1 MNGIGGMGGH
11 RDIAAQAAE
20 WVVSLAEAGPSVDER
35 RAFVAW
41 LKRSPVHLEE
51 YLRAERVWAELGLL
65 DPERRIDV
73 DALLAR
79 TGTNVVDLGTFGD
92 GEHVASRT
100 PFAMLAGVTALAV
113 VLLSSLGLFLMPSGA
128 GDDYTTA
135 IGEQRT
141 VRLADGSSVELNTD
155 TRLHV
160 AFSET
165 AREVRLLAGEA
176 LFSVE
181 KDAVRPFRVA
191 SGRVV
196 VEAVGTAFVVRRTAE
211 QTIVSVLEGEV
222 AVARARPVSV
232 RAARPD
238 DALRLLAGQRAD
250 IVAHTMRTRD
260 IENPEAAT
268 AWRGGRLVFDGD
280 ALADVVA
287 EFNRY
292 NTVKLVLDDP
302 ALSAERVSG
311 VFDSSRPEALARFLE
326 HAGVVA
332 PARHAGGRIVLVP
345 VDAIGPGRT
354 GTASACGQQDSGN
367 GCSSPIRR

>member
-1 MNGIGGMGGH
+1 MNRTDGRGGQRN
-11 RDIAAQAAE
+11 RDIAAQAAD
-20 WVVSLAEAGPSVDER
+20 WVVSLADPASSAGDR

-51 YLRAERVWAELGLL
+51 YLLAEAAWAELGLL

-79 TGTNVVDLGTFGD
+79 PETNVVDLGHAGD
-92 GEHVASRT
+92 GGRAASRT
-100 PFAMLAGVTALAV
+100 PFAMLAGVAALAAL
-113 VLLSSLGLFLMPSGA
+113 LLSSLGLFLMPSGT
-128 GDDYTTA
+128 GDDYATA

-141 VRLADGSSVELNTD
+141 VRLADGSSVVLNTD

-191 SGRVV
+191 SGRIVV
-196 VEAVGTAFVVRRTAE
+196 QAVGTAFVVRRTPE

-222 AVARARPVSV
+222 AVARARPVAV
-232 RAARPD
+232 PAAAAPD
-238 DALRLLAGQRAD
+238 NALRLLAGQRAD
-250 IVAHTMRTRD
+250 IVAHAMRTRD
-260 IENPEAAT
+260 IGNPEAAT
-268 AWRGGRLVFDGD
+268 AWRSGRLVFDGD
-280 ALADVVA
+280 TLADVVA

-302 ALSAERVSG
+302 ALSAERISG
-311 VFDSSRPEALARFLE
+311 VFDSDRPQALARFLE
-326 HAGVVA
+326 HAGVVE
-332 PARHAGGRIVLVP
+332 PSRRAGDRIVLVP
-345 VDAIGPGRT
+345 VDAGGAAP
-354 GTASACGQQDSGN
+354 ACGRGDRGN
-367 GCSSPIRR
+367 GCRSTIRR